1 MKWLISL
8 ISIALIMGGCEN
20 ISNKKEFLVGTNI
33 WPGYETL
40 HLAKIENYFNE
51 RSIDI
56 IKYASATEVLNK
68 FRKKELDAAALT
80 IDEVILLRDQGYYP
94 MIVAVLDIS
103 NGADAVI
110 AQSGIKSI
118 NDLKNKSI
126 GVENS
131 ALGAYM
137 LIRLLQ
143 KAKLTYDDIVL
154 VPLAVNRHED
164 AFKEKVVDAVITFEP
179 ISSQL
184 IKIGGNKIFSS
195 KEIPGEIV
203 DVLVIQKNLKNT
215 KFIDDILQG
224 WAKAVIKINQRD
236 KNAVSLMAKG
246 LDQNEEEFLASL
258 KTLKIP
264 SLEES
269 NILIQNGSIQMNI
282 KEIADIMYEKK
293 LIKSKVDPQ
302 IFF

>member
-1 MKWLISL
+1 
-8 ISIALIMGGCEN
+8 MGGCEN

-40 HLAKIENYFNE
+40 HLAKTENYFDE
-51 RSIDI
+51 SGIDV
-56 IKYASATEVLNK
+56 IKHASATEVLNK

-80 IDEVILLRDQGYYP
+80 LDEVILLRDQGYDP

-103 NGADAVI
+103 DGADAVI
-110 AQSGIKSI
+110 AQSEIKSI

-137 LIRLLQ
+137 LTRLLQ

-154 VPLAVNRHED
+154 VPLAVNRHEG

-184 IKIGGNKIFSS
+184 LKIGGNKIFSS

-203 DVLVIQKNLKNT
+203 DVLVVQKNLKNT

-224 WAKAVIKINQRD
+224 WAKAVMKINQRD

-246 LDQNEEEFLASL
+246 LGQSEEEFLASL

-269 NILIQNGSIQMNI
+269 NILIQNGSTQTSIKNI
-282 KEIADIMYEKK
+282 ANIMYEKQ
-293 LIKSKVDPQ
+293 LIKSRVDSQ
-302 IFF
+302 SFF